1 MLFRRLQSEKGKQTF
16 SQYYTDFNRVYE
28 ELEVLF
34 PTSQDVKNMQ
44 KQWDL
49 LVVLMFLGSLPSKY
63 TLAHPQVIDS
73 SAIDSLFEILWF
85 LAGVFPEESKNPI
98 RNKSPQSTLAIQ
110 HKQFIVNNGGR
121 GGCFWW

>member
-44 KQWDL
+44 KQ
-49 LVVLMFLGSLPSKY
+49 
-63 TLAHPQVIDS
+63 
-73 SAIDSLFEILWF
+73 
-85 LAGVFPEESKNPI
+85 
-98 RNKSPQSTLAIQ
+98 
-110 HKQFIVNNGGR
+110 
-121 GGCFWW
+121 